1 MTMALQILFSG
12 LTVGSI
18 YALVAI
24 GFSLIYNSSGV
35 INFAQGEFVM
45 LGGMLTVAALAAGLP
60 MIAAVPV
67 AVVATAAIALA
78 VYVMA
83 VQPSRGATPV
93 AIIIITIGVSILIR
107 GVTAVVLGKDFH
119 VFPQLFTNSTVEI
132 GGAQLQTQ
140 AVAVVTGG
148 AIVVICL
155 WLFLTMTAL
164 GTAVRATAANALA
177 ARLVG
182 INTSVIIGLT
192 FALSGLIGAIG
203 GVLVTPITLT
213 SWDAGTLLSIKGFG
227 AAMLGGLAH
236 PAGPVVGGLLIGLA
250 EAFGAG
256 YLSSQYK
263 DVLAFIV
270 LLSILLLK
278 PEGLLAPKSVERV

>member
-12 LTVGSI
+12 LTVGAI

-45 LGGMLTVAALAAGLP
+45 LGGMVTVAAIAMGLP
-60 MIAAVPV
+60 IIVAAPV
-67 AVVATAAIALA
+67 AIVATGLIALA
-78 VYVMA
+78 VYLMA

-93 AIIIITIGVSILIR
+93 AIIIITIGVSIFIR
-107 GVTAVVLGKDFH
+107 GITAVTLGKDFH
-119 VFPQLFTNSTVEI
+119 AFPALFDSTTVDVS
-132 GGAQLQTQ
+132 GAQLQTQ
-140 AVAVVTGG
+140 A
-148 AIVVICL
+148 IVVVAGASTVVVLL
-155 WLFLTMTAL
+155 WLFLTMTAV
-164 GTAVRATAANALA
+164 GAAVRATAANALA

-182 INTSVIIGLT
+182 INTSVIVGLT

-256 YLSSQYK
+256 YISSQYK
-263 DVLAFIV
+263 DVIAFLF
-270 LLSILLLK
+270 LLCILLLK
-278 PEGLLAPKSVERV
+278 PEGILASKSVERV